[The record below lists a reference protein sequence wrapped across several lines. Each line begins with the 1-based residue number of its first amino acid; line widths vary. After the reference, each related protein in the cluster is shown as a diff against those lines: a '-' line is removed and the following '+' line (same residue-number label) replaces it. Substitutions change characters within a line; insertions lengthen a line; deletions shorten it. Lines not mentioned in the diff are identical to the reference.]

1 MFTPHFLQYFYYL
14 CIRRARDGYMECLPN
29 LHDTV
34 RVFTSST
41 FTDTAAERNFLMER
55 VFPVLVDMCR
65 QEGVSFHAVDLRWG
79 EACTAC
85 AGVAVWRMTF
95 WFGLGGCVQASAMK
109 PLMTRKLRRY
119 ACQRLRSARERV
131 SAQCSSTLARTR
143 FVIHFQEQ
151 TSRLAHFVN

>member
-1 MFTPHFLQYFYYL
+1 
-14 CIRRARDGYMECLPN
+14 MECLPN

-95 WFGLGGCVQASAMK
+95 RFGLGLCAGIRDEATDDQKTAEICMSEIEK
-109 PLMTRKLRRY
+109 
-119 ACQRLRSARERV
+119 C
-131 SAQCSSTLARTR
+131 ARTSIGPM
-143 FVIHFQEQ
+143 FVHFS
-151 TSRLAHFVN
+151 TNKVCDSLSRTDVAFSAHC